1 MVTAYDKENNDM
13 ERKSDNQQSKSI
25 SRRNFLAN
33 TTLAGA
39 GLALSPL
46 LLAGCS
52 EQPKNDNKQS
62 NKELDKK
69 VSGMKTRKLG
79 SLEVTEIGFG
89 CMNLA
94 WAYGPPMDEKQAIQ
108 LVRKAYESGVRFFD
122 TAEVYGPFYSEKI
135 VGEALAPFRKDVVIA
150 TKFGFGI
157 TPAGETVGLT
167 SRPENIRR
175 VAEES
180 LKRLR
185 TDVIDLFY
193 QHRVDPAIPI
203 EDVAGTIADL
213 VKEGK
218 VKHFGLSEA
227 GAATIRRAHAEYPVT
242 AVQNEYSFWTRD
254 SEIEVLPVCEEL
266 GIGFVP
272 WSPLGMGYL
281 TGKITKDHQFAKE
294 DLRTNA
300 KFPRFTKEALLKN
313 RPIVDILQRMAD
325 KKGATPGQV
334 SLAWILARK
343 PYMVPIPG
351 TTKNDHLEENLGA
364 IRVELSSDDMR
375 ELETEYSKVEVFGK
389 RAPDDFI
396 AQHDLG
402 CNIGTS
408 SIGTHGKSP
417 LRQKK

>member
-1 MVTAYDKENNDM
+1 MENQAI
-13 ERKSDNQQSKSI
+13 NQGRNGI

-33 TTLAGA
+33 TTLAGT

-46 LLAGCS
+46 VFTGCS
-52 EQPKNDNKQS
+52 EQPKDINGQS
-62 NKELDKK
+62 DKEPGKK
-69 VSGMKTRKLG
+69 AGEMKTRKLG
-79 SLEVTEIGFG
+79 SLDVTEMGFG

-94 WAYGPPMDEKQAIQ
+94 WAYGPPMDEKRAIQ

-122 TAEVYGPFYSEKI
+122 TAEVYGPFFSEKI
-135 VGEALAPFRKDVVIA
+135 VGEALAPFRKEVVVA
-150 TKFGFGI
+150 TKFGFNI
-157 TPAGETVGLT
+157 TPASETIGLT

-180 LKRLR
+180 LKRLK

-193 QHRVDPAIPI
+193 QHRVDPTVPI
-203 EDVAGTIADL
+203 EDVAGTIAEL

-227 GAATIRRAHAEYPVT
+227 GAATIRRAHAEFPVT
-242 AVQNEYSFWTRD
+242 AIQNEYSFWTRD
-254 SEIEVLPVCEEL
+254 SELEVLPVCEEL

-281 TGKITKDHQFAKE
+281 TGKITPDHRFAEE

-300 KFPRFTKEALLKN
+300 KFPRFTKEALASN
-313 RPIVDILQRMAD
+313 RPIVDILQRMAYN
-325 KKGATPGQV
+325 KGATAGQI

-351 TTKNDHLEENLGA
+351 TTKTGHLEENLGA
-364 IRVELSSDDMR
+364 NKVELTPEDVQV
-375 ELETEYSKVEVFGK
+375 LESEYSKAEVFGK
-389 RAPDDFI
+389 RAPEDFI

-408 SIGTHGKSP
+408 SVGTHGKSP
-417 LRQKK
+417 LPSKG

>member
-1 MVTAYDKENNDM
+1 MQTQNDKNFT
-13 ERKSDNQQSKSI
+13 
-25 SRRNFLAN
+25 RRDFLL
-33 TTLAGA
+33 TSTLAGTSIIL
-39 GLALSPL
+39 GTSLLSSCNF
-46 LLAGCS
+46 GGKS
-52 EQPKNDNKQS
+52 S
-62 NKELDKK
+62 NSGEANNGADIDKTK
-69 VSGMKTRKLG
+69 DSITKAEFRTRKLG
-79 SLEVTEIGFG
+79 SLEVTEMGFG

-94 WAYGPPMDEKQAIQ
+94 WCYGPPMEEKLAIQ
-108 LVRKAYESGVRFFD
+108 LVRKAYETGVRFFD

-150 TKFGFGI
+150 TKFGFDI
-157 TPAGETVGLT
+157 NRADETVGLT

-180 LKRLR
+180 LKRLK

-193 QHRVDPAIPI
+193 QHRVDPTIPI
-203 EDVAGTIADL
+203 EDVAGTVAQLI
-213 VKEGK
+213 KEGK

-254 SEIEVLPVCEEL
+254 SELEVIPVCEEL

-281 TGKITKDHQFAKE
+281 TGKITSNHKFAKE
-294 DLRTNA
+294 DLRINA
-300 KFPRFTKEALLKN
+300 KFPRFTEEALTKN
-313 RPIVDILQRMAD
+313 RPVVDILQRMAD

-334 SLAWILARK
+334 SLAWILERK
-343 PYMVPIPG
+343 PFMVPIPG
-351 TTKNDHLEENLGA
+351 TTKINHLEENFGS
-364 IRVELSSDDMR
+364 IKVELTSEDMQ
-375 ELETEYSKVEVFGK
+375 ELETEYSKVQVFGK
-389 RAPDDFI
+389 RAPEDFI

-408 SIGTHGKSP
+408 SIGTHGRSP
-417 LRQKK
+417 VKK

>member
-1 MVTAYDKENNDM
+1 MTKSYDMKKQINDQ
-13 ERKSDNQQSKSI
+13 ERRSI

-33 TTLAGA
+33 TTLAGV
-39 GLALSPL
+39 GLAVSPL

-52 EQPKNDNKQS
+52 EQQKNGNKQN

-69 VSGMKTRKLG
+69 VSGMNTRKLG
-79 SLEVTEIGFG
+79 SLEVTEMGFG

-108 LVRKAYESGVRFFD
+108 LVRKAYESGVKFFD

-150 TKFGFGI
+150 TKFGFDI

-193 QHRVDPAIPI
+193 QHRVDPTIPI

-281 TGKITKDHQFAKE
+281 TGKILPDHQFAKE

-300 KFPRFTKEALLKN
+300 KFPRFTKEALTKN

-325 KKGATPGQV
+325 KKDATPGQV

-351 TTKNDHLEENLGA
+351 TTKIDHLKENFGA
-364 IRVELSSDDMR
+364 IKVELTSEDMV
-375 ELETEYSKVEVFGK
+375 ELETEYSKVKVFGK
-389 RAPDDFI
+389 RAPEDFI

-408 SIGTHGKSP
+408 SIGTNGKSP
-417 LRQKK
+417 LRQRK